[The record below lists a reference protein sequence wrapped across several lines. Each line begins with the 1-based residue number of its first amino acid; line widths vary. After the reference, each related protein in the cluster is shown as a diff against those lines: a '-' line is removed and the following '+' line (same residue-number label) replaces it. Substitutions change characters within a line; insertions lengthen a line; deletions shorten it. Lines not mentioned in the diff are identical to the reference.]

1 MGVLCRNKDG
11 DIFLINVSCHKKDIF
26 FTPYQW
32 YNKKKTLS
40 CNGIK
45 EGVNCWN
52 GRENDRYV
60 RPY

>member
-32 YNKKKTLS
+32 YNKKRHLVAT
-40 CNGIK
+40 
-45 EGVNCWN
+45 E
-52 GRENDRYV
+52 
-60 RPY
+60 